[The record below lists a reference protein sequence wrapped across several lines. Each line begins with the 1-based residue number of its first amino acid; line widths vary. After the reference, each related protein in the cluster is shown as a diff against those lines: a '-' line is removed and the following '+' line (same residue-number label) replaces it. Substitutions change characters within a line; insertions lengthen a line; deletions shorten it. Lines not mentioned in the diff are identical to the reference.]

1 MQDITVPAQS
11 LQGIV
16 ITSVI
21 GIMFP
26 ILATITLKVKT
37 RCKISSFLWG
47 FLAYLVF
54 SFLLMA
60 LFNGLVNHATDGAL
74 TQNPVIYGMFYGLS
88 AACFAECG
96 RFYVMKFL
104 MRGKVDKKNALMF
117 GMGFGGTESI
127 LLTGAN
133 YFTYMFVAFSANY
146 GELTNILNKMEE
158 PERTETFE
166 QIRFLWESESI
177 AFYMAGV
184 KCIAMLFIHICLSY
198 LIYRSIKYNDYRMM
212 VLALAIHFLI
222 EATIIM
228 IGQVVDVLSLTI
240 GLVVVAVAFVV
251 FTFKLYE
258 KEEENV
264 NTGTNK

>member
-11 LQGIV
+11 LQGIA
-16 ITSVI
+16 ITTVI
-21 GIMFP
+21 GMIFP
-26 ILATITLKVKT
+26 ILAMITLKVKT
-37 RCKISSFLWG
+37 RCKISSYFWG
-47 FLAYLVF
+47 LLAYLVF

-60 LFNGLVNHATDGAL
+60 LFNGFVNHATGGAL

-104 MRGKVDKKNALMF
+104 MRGKLDKKNALMF

-133 YFTYMFVAFSANY
+133 YFSYMFVALSANY
-146 GELTNILNKMEE
+146 GELTSILDKMEE
-158 PERTETFE
+158 AERTETLE

-198 LIYRSIKYNDYRMM
+198 LIYRSVKYNDYRMM
-212 VLALAIHFLI
+212 VLALSIRFML

-228 IGQVVDVLSLTI
+228 LGQVMDVLSLTI
-240 GLVVVAVAFVV
+240 GLGVVAVALVV

-258 KEEENV
+258 KEDENV
-264 NTGTNK
+264 NTRTNK